1 METFSLIEWG
11 VGGIFVGVNAYRR
24 YNTPTSNRETTTFQ
38 NFCTY
43 FFFYLV
49 TVLTLYVFCGAL
61 LDSSPETI
69 GAIYGLLTNQPS
81 TSPPPGI
88 ADLSAPMVS
97 ALFLTTLLPSLP
109 VLSRYDKALLNIFWD
124 RGHIPNHVQK
134 MAATMRRAAFSYSP
148 GQIRQL
154 RILCKS
160 LGVGYDSLDLE
171 SGLNLDFRWARI
183 NLLVLG
189 IEAWKQDDTAGIR
202 RYLIE
207 HKTELRMQRE
217 SLDELNREY
226 LELKNEHLEIHIR
239 EKMQQFLDKSMREL
253 FRSCT
258 VFVAKAACKTELS
271 ESGRRSRISQLG
283 FEGGSAG
290 VDGLSGRQIA
300 TALIAILITFLTIS
314 VIQELSKEATFRKF
328 GNVAFMTFLMFFTY
342 GSALLIA
349 LSLKRQLMMGYNELT
364 RQRSWIAYLA
374 VGIITPLSWIIVSI
388 SYRYI
393 LQMLSGLES
402 NLNFDGVITAIQW
415 SYPYALQ
422 SLALA
427 ISVSWVLDHHQSRI
441 MTGKLSIQQRSFDI
455 LITVTALGVA
465 SLIAYLWME
474 GLGWFEGYATRGE
487 IYRERSPLSMSWLVL
502 KGGAI
507 GAVVGWLVPMWFYI
521 NRSKAPDQIAGRLIM
536 MNKRGLSEEIRNL
549 EPNELIKAVAAV
561 SATVASVDDDISR
574 NEHDVYQII
583 CSVLAGLPNSDIDID
598 GASKEFENCLKL
610 IESDELKLESRLK
623 NFQRLP
629 LLSSLMPYIASSIAF
644 ADGVYLEEEHAI
656 VVAVG
661 NHVAA

>member
-1 METFSLIEWG
+1 
-11 VGGIFVGVNAYRR
+11 
-24 YNTPTSNRETTTFQ
+24 
-38 NFCTY
+38 
-43 FFFYLV
+43 
-49 TVLTLYVFCGAL
+49 
-61 LDSSPETI
+61 
-69 GAIYGLLTNQPS
+69 
-81 TSPPPGI
+81 
-88 ADLSAPMVS
+88 
-97 ALFLTTLLPSLP
+97 
-109 VLSRYDKALLNIFWD
+109 
-124 RGHIPNHVQK
+124 
-134 MAATMRRAAFSYSP
+134 
-148 GQIRQL
+148 
-154 RILCKS
+154 
-160 LGVGYDSLDLE
+160 
-171 SGLNLDFRWARI
+171 
-183 NLLVLG
+183 
-189 IEAWKQDDTAGIR
+189 
-202 RYLIE
+202 
-207 HKTELRMQRE
+207 
-217 SLDELNREY
+217 
-226 LELKNEHLEIHIR
+226 
-239 EKMQQFLDKSMREL
+239 
-253 FRSCT
+253 
-258 VFVAKAACKTELS
+258 
-271 ESGRRSRISQLG
+271 
-283 FEGGSAG
+283 
-290 VDGLSGRQIA
+290 
-300 TALIAILITFLTIS
+300 
-314 VIQELSKEATFRKF
+314 
-328 GNVAFMTFLMFFTY
+328 
-342 GSALLIA
+342 
-349 LSLKRQLMMGYNELT
+349 
-364 RQRSWIAYLA
+364 
-374 VGIITPLSWIIVSI
+374 
-388 SYRYI
+388 
-393 LQMLSGLES
+393 MLSGLEN

-502 KGGAI
+502 KGVAI
-507 GAVVGWLVPMWFYI
+507 GAVVGWLVPVWFYI

-583 CSVLAGLPNSDIDID
+583 CSVLAGLPNSEIDID